1 MGRGEGDKQTD
12 RDRAAVGEEGRKG
25 VRHSTQLSSSSSS
38 SPRYLLPPSAS
49 VHESIRHPLD
59 VGRQLEVSFVL
70 LHPAGSA
77 GDLSIAPRENE
88 VLECSARNA
97 IRFPLTGKCMRTL
110 GNCCNAAPYLAVAQ
124 FHLNKRHS
132 PSFHFLSLLLKY
144 LPVLPAVRCAHLSHM
159 LFDWTTPR
167 TPCLR
172 TVGRVDL
179 T

>member
-12 RDRAAVGEEGRKG
+12 RDRAAVGDEGRRG

-38 SPRYLLPPSAS
+38 SPRYLLPPFVRAQ
-49 VHESIRHPLD
+49 VHPTSF
-59 VGRQLEVSFVL
+59 GRRTTAGSLFCAPPFRWVRGRLEHRFAEKNGVL
-70 LHPAGSA
+70 RCPAG
-77 GDLSIAPRENE
+77 
-88 VLECSARNA
+88 NA

-132 PSFHFLSLLLKY
+132 PSLHFLSLLLKY
-144 LPVLPAVRCAHLSHM
+144 LLVLPAVRCAHLSHM
-159 LFDWTTPR
+159 LFDWATR